1 VKRAAIGSLAGVV
14 LAVTTAAAQRTLE
27 IQRFDSDIRVDEDG
41 SIEVAETIRA
51 RFNGSWNGLYRMV
64 PVKYRTPQGL
74 NWTIRLELLGAQDD
88 HGVPLRTETL
98 REGPHVKYK
107 VYVPGAQDATRTI
120 VLRYRA
126 RNALRFFEDHDEL
139 YWNVTG
145 DEWDV
150 ALGDVSARI
159 TLPRGATGL
168 RATAFNGIYGSTS
181 REAEVA
187 PADSAIHITMPRKL
201 EFREGLTAVVGW
213 DKGLVDAPTVMEKV
227 SGFIA
232 ANWPLALP
240 IPVLMGMLLLWA
252 RRGRDPRR
260 LPVSV
265 QYEPPPGLTPAE
277 VGTLTDESVDMRDI
291 TASMVDL
298 AVRGFLKIEEK
309 EEAKLFGLLKNREY
323 VFHRV
328 KPRNEWGAL
337 TAHEREVLEGI
348 FADGADTVEL
358 SDLKNEFYKSL
369 VAIRSGVMDRL
380 VEQGLYVKRPDSV
393 RNRWRFGAVLLGALT
408 VFGGAT
414 LGAKLDLTPVPFL
427 LAGIAITLIVLIV
440 GHHMP
445 ARTVQG
451 ARTLEKV
458 LGFGEFLERVD
469 KERFERVV
477 KTPEMFERFLPYAMA
492 LGVDKQWARA
502 FKDIYLQPPTWYV
515 GGNLHAFNA
524 ASFSSSLADMSSS
537 AGSAMTSSPRSSG
550 GSGFSGGSSGGG
562 GGGGGGGGF

>member
-1 VKRAAIGSLAGVV
+1 VRRAARSLIV
-14 LAVTTAAAQRTLE
+14 LLLAATPAAAQRTLE
-27 IQRFDSDIRVDEDG
+27 IQRFDSDIRVDDDG

-51 RFNGSWNGLYRMV
+51 RFNGSWNGIYRMV
-64 PVKYRTPQGL
+64 PVRYRTPQGM
-74 NWTIRLELLGAQDD
+74 NWSIRLELLGARDEQ
-88 HGVPLRTETL
+88 GVPLRTETL
-98 REGPHVKYK
+98 REGHHVKYK
-107 VYVPGAQDATRTI
+107 VYVPNAMDVTRTVSI
-120 VLRYRA
+120 RYRA

-181 REAEVA
+181 REAEVTI
-187 PADSAIHITMPRKL
+187 ADSAIHVTMPRKL

-213 DKGLVDAPTVMEKV
+213 DKGLVDEPSATERLA
-227 SGFIA
+227 GFVA

-240 IPVLMGMLLLWA
+240 VPVLFGMLFLWS
-252 RRGRDPRR
+252 RRGRDPRK
-260 LPVSV
+260 LPITV
-265 QYEPPPGLTPAE
+265 QYEPPEGLTPAE
-277 VGTLTDESVDMRDI
+277 AGTLTDESVDMRDI

-309 EEAKLFGLLKNREY
+309 EDAKLFGLLKNREY
-323 VFHRV
+323 VFHRTRPPV
-328 KPRNEWGAL
+328 DWL
-337 TAHEREVLEGI
+337 TLNTHEREVLQGI
-348 FADGADTVEL
+348 FEGGAETVPL

-369 VAIRSGVMDRL
+369 TAIRSGVMNRL

-393 RNRWRFGAVLLGALT
+393 RNRWRFGAIAIGALT
-408 VFGGAT
+408 VFGGSAVGAR
-414 LGAKLDLTPVPFL
+414 LGLTPVPFL
-427 LAGIAITLIVLIV
+427 LAAIAITIIILVV

-445 ARTVQG
+445 ARTIAG

-458 LGFGEFLERVD
+458 LGFSEFLERVD

-502 FKDIYLQPPTWYV
+502 FKDIYLEPPTWYV

-524 ASFSSSLADMSSS
+524 ASFSSSLSDLSSS
-537 AGSAMTSSPRSSG
+537 AGSAMSSAPRSSS

>member
-1 VKRAAIGSLAGVV
+1 VRRAARSLIV
-14 LAVTTAAAQRTLE
+14 LLLAATPAAAQRTLE
-27 IQRFDSDIRVDEDG
+27 IQRFDSDIRVDDDG

-51 RFNGSWNGLYRMV
+51 RFNGSWNGIYRMV
-64 PVKYRTPQGL
+64 PVRYRTPQGM
-74 NWTIRLELLGAQDD
+74 NWSIRLELLGARDEQ
-88 HGVPLRTETL
+88 GVPLRTETL
-98 REGPHVKYK
+98 REGHHVKYK
-107 VYVPGAQDATRTI
+107 VYVPNAMDVTRTVSI
-120 VLRYRA
+120 RYRA

-181 REAEVA
+181 REAEVTI
-187 PADSAIHITMPRKL
+187 ADSAIHVTMPRKL

-213 DKGLVDAPTVMEKV
+213 DKGLVDEPSATERLA
-227 SGFIA
+227 GFVA

-240 IPVLMGMLLLWA
+240 VPVLFGMLFLWS
-252 RRGRDPRR
+252 RRGRDPRK
-260 LPVSV
+260 LPITV
-265 QYEPPPGLTPAE
+265 QYEPPEGLTPAE
-277 VGTLTDESVDMRDI
+277 AGTLTDESVDMRDI

-309 EEAKLFGLLKNREY
+309 EDAKLFGLLKNREY
-323 VFHRV
+323 VFHRARPPV
-328 KPRNEWGAL
+328 DWL
-337 TAHEREVLEGI
+337 TLNTHEREVLQGI
-348 FADGADTVEL
+348 FEGGAETVPL

-369 VAIRSGVMDRL
+369 TAIRSGVMNRL

-393 RNRWRFGAVLLGALT
+393 RNRWRFGAIAIGALT
-408 VFGGAT
+408 VFGGSAVGAR
-414 LGAKLDLTPVPFL
+414 LGLTPVPFL
-427 LAGIAITLIVLIV
+427 LAAIAITIIILVV

-445 ARTVQG
+445 ARTIAG

-458 LGFGEFLERVD
+458 LGFSEFLERVD

-502 FKDIYLQPPTWYV
+502 FKDIYLEPPTWYV

-524 ASFSSSLADMSSS
+524 ASFSSSLSDLSSS
-537 AGSAMTSSPRSSG
+537 AGSAMSSAPRSSS

>member
-1 VKRAAIGSLAGVV
+1 MGLLFAA
-14 LAVTTAAAQRTLE
+14 TPAAAQRTLE

-64 PVKYRTPQGL
+64 PVRYRTPRGL
-74 NWTIRLELLGAQDD
+74 NWSIRLELLGARDEQ
-88 HGVPLRTETL
+88 GVPLRTETL
-98 REGPHVKYK
+98 REGHHVKYK
-107 VYVPGAQDATRTI
+107 VYVPNAVDVTRTVSI
-120 VLRYRA
+120 RYRA

-181 REAEVA
+181 REAQVA
-187 PADSAIHITMPRKL
+187 LADSAIHITMPRTL

-213 DKGLVDAPTVMEKV
+213 DKGLVDEPSATERLA
-227 SGFIA
+227 GFVA

-240 IPVLMGMLLLWA
+240 FPVLIGMLFLWS

-260 LPVSV
+260 LPVTV
-265 QYEPPPGLTPAE
+265 QYEPPEGLTPAE
-277 VGTLTDESVDMRDI
+277 TGTLTDESVDMRDI

-309 EEAKLFGLLKNREY
+309 EDAKLFGLLKNREY
-323 VFHRV
+323 IFHRTR
-328 KPRNEWGAL
+328 PPEDWRTL
-337 TAHEREVLEGI
+337 TSHERAVLEGI
-348 FADGADTVEL
+348 FEGGAETVPL

-369 VAIRSGVMDRL
+369 TGIRSGVMNRL

-393 RNRWRFGAVLLGALT
+393 RNRWRFGAIALGALT
-408 VFGGAT
+408 VMGGSA
-414 LGAKLDLTPVPFL
+414 LGARMGLTPIPFL
-427 LAGIAITLIVLIV
+427 LAGIAITIIVLIV

-445 ARTVQG
+445 ARTIAG

-502 FKDIYLQPPTWYV
+502 FKDIYLEPPTWYV

-524 ASFSSSLADMSSS
+524 TSFSSSLADLSSS
-537 AGSAMTSSPRSSG
+537 AGSAMSSAPRTSS